1 MNTTLQDFKLI
12 CENEFDW
19 NMIFGAVK
27 QAYSDKGFKS
37 NSDNFLRAKVFELAI
52 SCFSQVEYVDEDGV
66 DFILKVLQDTIRIEA
81 KFLKGFF
88 KKNGTC
94 KDVKMKNY
102 RGDVTEVAFNRYKTE
117 DKFDYVMIIDRD
129 AYKVAIAPREVAQ
142 KYYVSKGDGVM
153 VSFPVDELTILNLDC
168 NSFTFPESPDML
180 SDLIRE
186 TMINWIKNR

>member
-1 MNTTLQDFKLI
+1 MITTTEFKQI
-12 CENEFDW
+12 CETEFDW
-19 NMIFGAVK
+19 NLIFGAVK
-27 QAYSDKGFKS
+27 DAYSDKGFKS

-52 SCFSQVEYVDEDGV
+52 ACFSQLEYVDEDGL
-66 DFILKVLQDTIRIEA
+66 DFLLKVLEEIIRIEA

-88 KKNGTC
+88 KKDGTC

-129 AYKVAIAPREVAQ
+129 AYRVAIASRETAQ

-153 VSFPVDELTILNLDC
+153 VQFPIDELTILDLDIA
-168 NSFTFPESPDML
+168 NFTFPTSPDRL
-180 SDLIRE
+180 SDLLRE

>member
-1 MNTTLQDFKLI
+1 MITTEQFKQI
-12 CENEFDW
+12 CETQFDW

-27 QAYSDKGFKS
+27 DAYSDKGFKS

-52 SCFSQVEYVDEDGV
+52 ECFSQVEYIDEDGV
-66 DFILKVLQDTIRIEA
+66 DFLLKVDGETIRIEA

-88 KKNGTC
+88 KRDGTC

-117 DKFDYVMIIDRD
+117 NKFDYVMIIDRD
-129 AYKVAIAPREVAQ
+129 SYKVAIASRETAQ
-142 KYYVSKGDGVM
+142 QYYVSKGDGVI
-153 VSFPVDELTILNLDC
+153 VQFPTNELTILGLDIA
-168 NSFTFPESPDML
+168 NFTFPASPDRL
-180 SDLIRE
+180 SDLLRE

>member
-1 MNTTLQDFKLI
+1 MITTEQFKKI
-12 CENEFDW
+12 CENDFNW
-19 NMIFGAVK
+19 KMIFGAVK
-27 QAYSDKGFKS
+27 DAYNDKGFKS

-52 SCFSQVEYVDEDGV
+52 ACFSQVEYIDQDGV
-66 DFILKVLQDTIRIEA
+66 DFLLEVLGECIRIEA

-88 KKNGTC
+88 KKDGTC
-94 KDVKMKNY
+94 KEVKMKNY

-129 AYKVAIAPREVAQ
+129 SYKVAIASRETAQ

-153 VSFPVDELTILNLDC
+153 VQFPMNELSILDLDIA
-168 NSFTFPESPDML
+168 NFTFPQSPDRL
-180 SDLIRE
+180 SDLLRE

>member
-1 MNTTLQDFKLI
+1 MITTTEFKNI
-12 CENEFDW
+12 CETEFDW
-19 NMIFGAVK
+19 NLIFGAVRD
-27 QAYSDKGFKS
+27 AYSDKGFKS

-52 SCFSQVEYVDEDGV
+52 ACFSQVEYIDEDGV
-66 DFILKVLQDTIRIEA
+66 DFLLKVLEEFVRIEA

-88 KKNGTC
+88 KKDGTC

-129 AYKVAIAPREVAQ
+129 AYQVAIASRETAQ

-153 VSFPVDELTILNLDC
+153 VQFPTDELTILDLDIQ
-168 NSFTFPESPDML
+168 NFTFPTSPDRL
-180 SDLIRE
+180 SDILRE

>member
-1 MNTTLQDFKLI
+1 MITTTEFKNI
-12 CENEFDW
+12 CETEFDW
-19 NMIFGAVK
+19 NLIFGAVRD
-27 QAYSDKGFKS
+27 AYSDKGFKS

-52 SCFSQVEYVDEDGV
+52 AYFSQVEYIDEDGV
-66 DFILKVLQDTIRIEA
+66 DFLLKVLGELVRIEA

-88 KKNGTC
+88 KKDGTC

-129 AYKVAIAPREVAQ
+129 AYRVAIASRETAQ

-153 VSFPVDELTILNLDC
+153 VQFPTDELTILDLDIQ
-168 NSFTFPESPDML
+168 NFTFPTSPDRL
-180 SDLIRE
+180 SDLLRE

>member
-1 MNTTLQDFKLI
+1 MITTTEFKKI
-12 CENEFDW
+12 CETEFDW
-19 NMIFGAVK
+19 NFIFGAVK
-27 QAYSDKGFKS
+27 DAYSDKGFKS

-52 SCFSQVEYVDEDGV
+52 ACFSQTEYVDEDGV
-66 DFILKVLQDTIRIEA
+66 DFLLKVLEEIVRIEA

-88 KKNGTC
+88 KKDGTC

-129 AYKVAIAPREVAQ
+129 SYKVAIASRETAQ

-153 VSFPVDELTILNLDC
+153 VQFPIKELTILDLDIA
-168 NSFTFPESPDML
+168 NFTFPESPDRL
-180 SDLIRE
+180 SDLLRE

>member
-1 MNTTLQDFKLI
+1 MITTQQFKTI
-12 CENEFDW
+12 CETEFDW

-27 QAYSDKGFKS
+27 DAYSDKGFKS

-52 SCFSQVEYVDEDGV
+52 SCFSQTKYVDEDGV
-66 DFILKVLQDTIRIEA
+66 DFLLKVLDETIRIEA

-88 KKNGTC
+88 KKDGTC

-117 DKFDYVMIIDRD
+117 NKFDYVMIIDRD
-129 AYKVAIAPREVAQ
+129 VYKVAIASRETAQ

-153 VSFPVDELTILNLDC
+153 VQFPISELTILDLDVD
-168 NSFTFPESPDML
+168 NFTFPSSDVKL
-180 SDLIRE
+180 SDVIKE
-186 TMINWIKNR
+186 AIIYWIKNR

>member
-1 MNTTLQDFKLI
+1 MTTITEFKTI
-12 CENEFDW
+12 CETEFDW
-19 NMIFGAVK
+19 NLIFGAVK
-27 QAYSDKGFKS
+27 DAYSDKGFKS

-52 SCFSQVEYVDEDGV
+52 ACFSQVEYIDEDGV
-66 DFILKVLQDTIRIEA
+66 DFLLKVLGELVRIEA

-88 KKNGTC
+88 KKDGTC

-102 RGDVTEVAFNRYKTE
+102 RGDVSEVAFNRFKTE

-129 AYKVAIAPREVAQ
+129 AYRVAIASRETAQ

-153 VSFPVDELTILNLDC
+153 VQFPINELTVLDLDIA
-168 NSFTFPESPDML
+168 NFTFPASPDRL
-180 SDLIRE
+180 SDLLRE

>member
-1 MNTTLQDFKLI
+1 MTTTAEFKNI
-12 CENEFDW
+12 CETEFDW
-19 NMIFGAVK
+19 NLIFGAVRD
-27 QAYSDKGFKS
+27 AYSDKGFKS

-52 SCFSQVEYVDEDGV
+52 ACFSQVEYIDEDGV
-66 DFILKVLQDTIRIEA
+66 DFLLKVLGELVRIEA

-88 KKNGTC
+88 KRDGTC

-129 AYKVAIAPREVAQ
+129 AYRVAIASRETAQ

-153 VSFPVDELTILNLDC
+153 VQFPIDELTVLDLDIA
-168 NSFTFPESPDML
+168 NFTFPTSPDRL
-180 SDLIRE
+180 SDLLRE

>member
-1 MNTTLQDFKLI
+1 MITTTEFKKI
-12 CENEFDW
+12 CETEFDW
-19 NMIFGAVK
+19 NLIFGAVK
-27 QAYSDKGFKS
+27 DAYSDKGFKS

-52 SCFSQVEYVDEDGV
+52 ACFSQTEYVDEDGV
-66 DFILKVLQDTIRIEA
+66 DFLLKVLEEIVRIEA

-88 KKNGTC
+88 KKDGTC

-129 AYKVAIAPREVAQ
+129 SYKVAIASRETAQ

-153 VSFPVDELTILNLDC
+153 VQFPIEELTILDLDIA
-168 NSFTFPESPDML
+168 NFTFPESPDRL
-180 SDLIRE
+180 SDLLRE

>member
-1 MNTTLQDFKLI
+1 MITTTEFKNI
-12 CENEFDW
+12 CETEFDW
-19 NMIFGAVK
+19 NLIFGAVRD
-27 QAYSDKGFKS
+27 AYSDKGFKS

-52 SCFSQVEYVDEDGV
+52 ACFSQVEYIDEDGV
-66 DFILKVLQDTIRIEA
+66 DFLLKVLEEFVRIEA

-88 KKNGTC
+88 KKDGTC

-129 AYKVAIAPREVAQ
+129 SYRVAIASRETAQ

-153 VSFPVDELTILNLDC
+153 VQFPTDELTILDLDIQ
-168 NSFTFPESPDML
+168 NFTFPTSPDRL
-180 SDLIRE
+180 SDILRE

>member
-1 MNTTLQDFKLI
+1 MITTTEFKNI
-12 CENEFDW
+12 CETQFDW
-19 NMIFGAVK
+19 NLIFGAVK
-27 QAYSDKGFKS
+27 DAYSDKGFKS

-52 SCFSQVEYVDEDGV
+52 ACFSQVEYIDEDGV
-66 DFILKVLQDTIRIEA
+66 DFLLKVLEELVRIEA

-88 KKNGTC
+88 KKDGTC

-129 AYKVAIAPREVAQ
+129 AYRVAIASRETAQ

-153 VSFPVDELTILNLDC
+153 VQFPIEELTILDLDIA
-168 NSFTFPESPDML
+168 NFTFPSSPDRL
-180 SDLIRE
+180 SDLLRE
-186 TMINWIKNR
+186 TIINWIKNR

>member
-1 MNTTLQDFKLI
+1 MITTTEFKNI
-12 CENEFDW
+12 CETEFDW
-19 NMIFGAVK
+19 NLIFGAVK
-27 QAYSDKGFKS
+27 DAYSDKGFKS

-52 SCFSQVEYVDEDGV
+52 ACFSQVEYIDEDGV
-66 DFILKVLQDTIRIEA
+66 DFLLKVLEELVRIEA

-88 KKNGTC
+88 KKDGTC

-102 RGDVTEVAFNRYKTE
+102 RGDVSEVAFNRFKTE

-129 AYKVAIAPREVAQ
+129 AYRVAIASRETAQ

-153 VSFPVDELTILNLDC
+153 VQFPINELTVLDLDIA
-168 NSFTFPESPDML
+168 NFTFPASPDRL
-180 SDLIRE
+180 SDLLRE

>member
-1 MNTTLQDFKLI
+1 MITTTEFKNI
-12 CENEFDW
+12 CETEFDW
-19 NMIFGAVK
+19 NLIFGAVK
-27 QAYSDKGFKS
+27 DAYSDKGFKS

-52 SCFSQVEYVDEDGV
+52 ACFSQVEYIDEDGV
-66 DFILKVLQDTIRIEA
+66 DFLLKVLGELVRIEA

-88 KKNGTC
+88 KKDGTC

-102 RGDVTEVAFNRYKTE
+102 RGDVSEVAFNRFKTE

-129 AYKVAIAPREVAQ
+129 AYRVAIASRETAQ

-153 VSFPVDELTILNLDC
+153 VQFPINELTVLDLDIA
-168 NSFTFPESPDML
+168 NFTFPASPDRL
-180 SDLIRE
+180 SDLLRE

>member
-1 MNTTLQDFKLI
+1 MITIERFKKI
-12 CENEFDW
+12 CESEFNWDL
-19 NMIFGAVK
+19 IFGAVK
-27 QAYSDKGFKS
+27 DAYSDKGFRS

-52 SCFSQVEYVDEDGV
+52 ECFSKVEYVDEDGV
-66 DFILKVLQDTIRIEA
+66 DFILELNGETIRIEV

-88 KKNGTC
+88 KKDGTC

-102 RGDVTEVAFNRYKTE
+102 RGDVTEIAFNRYKTE

-129 AYKVAIAPREVAQ
+129 SYRVAIASRETAQ

-153 VSFPVDELTILNLDC
+153 VQFPIQELSILDLDIA
-168 NSFTFPESPDML
+168 NFTFPSSPDRL
-180 SDLIRE
+180 SDLLRE

>member
-1 MNTTLQDFKLI
+1 MITTEQFKKI
-12 CENEFDW
+12 CETEFDW

-27 QAYSDKGFKS
+27 DAYSDKGFKS

-52 SCFSQVEYVDEDGV
+52 ACFSQVEYIDEDGV
-66 DFILKVLQDTIRIEA
+66 DFLLKVLEECIRIEA

-88 KKNGTC
+88 KKDGTC
-94 KDVKMKNY
+94 KEVKMKNY

-129 AYKVAIAPREVAQ
+129 SYKVAIASRETAQ

-153 VSFPVDELTILNLDC
+153 VQFPINELSVLDLDIS
-168 NSFTFPESPDML
+168 NFTFPTSPDRL
-180 SDLIRE
+180 SDLLRE

>member
-1 MNTTLQDFKLI
+1 MITTTEFKKI
-12 CENEFDW
+12 CETEFDW
-19 NMIFGAVK
+19 NLIFGAVRD
-27 QAYSDKGFKS
+27 AYSDKGFKS

-52 SCFSQVEYVDEDGV
+52 ACFSQTEYVDEDGV
-66 DFILKVLQDTIRIEA
+66 DFLLKVLEEIVRIEA

-88 KKNGTC
+88 KKDGTC

-129 AYKVAIAPREVAQ
+129 SYKVAIASRETAQ

-153 VSFPVDELTILNLDC
+153 VQFPIEELTILDLDIA
-168 NSFTFPESPDML
+168 NFTFPESPDRL
-180 SDLIRE
+180 SDLLRE

>member
-1 MNTTLQDFKLI
+1 MITTTEFKQI
-12 CENEFDW
+12 CETEFDW
-19 NMIFGAVK
+19 NLIFGAVRD
-27 QAYSDKGFKS
+27 AYSDKGFKS

-52 SCFSQVEYVDEDGV
+52 ACFSQVEYIDEDGV
-66 DFILKVLQDTIRIEA
+66 DFLLKVLEELVRIEA

-88 KKNGTC
+88 KKDGTC

-102 RGDVTEVAFNRYKTE
+102 RGDVSEVAFNRFKTE

-129 AYKVAIAPREVAQ
+129 AYRVAIASRETAQ

-153 VSFPVDELTILNLDC
+153 VQFPINELTVLDLDIA
-168 NSFTFPESPDML
+168 NFTFPASPDRL
-180 SDLIRE
+180 SDLLRE

>member
-1 MNTTLQDFKLI
+1 MITTTEFKNI
-12 CENEFDW
+12 CETEFDW
-19 NMIFGAVK
+19 NLIFGAVRD
-27 QAYSDKGFKS
+27 AYSDKGFKS

-52 SCFSQVEYVDEDGV
+52 ACFSQVEYIDEDGV
-66 DFILKVLQDTIRIEA
+66 DFLLKVLEELVRIEA

-88 KKNGTC
+88 KKDGTC

-129 AYKVAIAPREVAQ
+129 AYRVAIASRETAQ

-153 VSFPVDELTILNLDC
+153 VQFPTDELTILDLDIA
-168 NSFTFPESPDML
+168 NFTFPSSPDRL
-180 SDLIRE
+180 SDLLRE
-186 TMINWIKNR
+186 TMINWINNR

>member
-1 MNTTLQDFKLI
+1 MITTTEFKNI
-12 CENEFDW
+12 CETQFDW
-19 NMIFGAVK
+19 NLIFGAVK
-27 QAYSDKGFKS
+27 DAYSDKGFKS

-52 SCFSQVEYVDEDGV
+52 ACFSQVEYIDEDGV
-66 DFILKVLQDTIRIEA
+66 DFLLKVLEELVRIEA

-88 KKNGTC
+88 KKDGTC

-129 AYKVAIAPREVAQ
+129 AYRVAIASRETAQ

-153 VSFPVDELTILNLDC
+153 VQFPIEELTILDLDIA
-168 NSFTFPESPDML
+168 NFTFPSSPDRL
-180 SDLIRE
+180 SDLLRE

>member
-1 MNTTLQDFKLI
+1 MITIERFKKI
-12 CENEFDW
+12 CESEFNWDL
-19 NMIFGAVK
+19 IFGAVK
-27 QAYSDKGFKS
+27 DAYSDKGFRS

-52 SCFSQVEYVDEDGV
+52 ECFSKVEYVDEDGV
-66 DFILKVLQDTIRIEA
+66 DFILELKGETIRIEV

-88 KKNGTC
+88 KKDGTC

-102 RGDVTEVAFNRYKTE
+102 RGDVTEIAFNRYKTE

-129 AYKVAIAPREVAQ
+129 SYRVAIASRETAQ

-153 VSFPVDELTILNLDC
+153 VQFPIQELSILDLDIA
-168 NSFTFPESPDML
+168 NFTFPSSPDRL
-180 SDLIRE
+180 SDLLRE

>member
-1 MNTTLQDFKLI
+1 MITTTEFKNI
-12 CENEFDW
+12 CETEFDW
-19 NMIFGAVK
+19 NLIFGAVRD
-27 QAYSDKGFKS
+27 AYSDKGFKS

-52 SCFSQVEYVDEDGV
+52 ACFSQVEYIDEDGV
-66 DFILKVLQDTIRIEA
+66 DFLLKVLGELVRIEA

-88 KKNGTC
+88 KKDGTC

-129 AYKVAIAPREVAQ
+129 AYRVAIASRETAQ

-153 VSFPVDELTILNLDC
+153 VQFPTDELTILDLDIQ
-168 NSFTFPESPDML
+168 NFTFPTSPDRL
-180 SDLIRE
+180 SDLLRE

>member
-1 MNTTLQDFKLI
+1 MITTTEFKNI
-12 CENEFDW
+12 CETEFDW
-19 NMIFGAVK
+19 NLIFGAVRD
-27 QAYSDKGFKS
+27 AYFDKGFKS

-52 SCFSQVEYVDEDGV
+52 TCFSQVEYVDEDGV
-66 DFILKVLQDTIRIEA
+66 DFLLKVLEDCLRIEA

-88 KKNGTC
+88 KKDGTC

-102 RGDVTEVAFNRYKTE
+102 RGDVSEVAFNRFKTE

-129 AYKVAIAPREVAQ
+129 AYRVAIASRETAQ

-153 VSFPVDELTILNLDC
+153 VQFPINELTVLDLDIA
-168 NSFTFPESPDML
+168 NFTFPASPDRL
-180 SDLIRE
+180 SDLLRE

>member
-1 MNTTLQDFKLI
+1 MITTTEFKNI
-12 CENEFDW
+12 CETEFDW
-19 NMIFGAVK
+19 NLIFGAVRD
-27 QAYSDKGFKS
+27 AYSDKGFKS

-52 SCFSQVEYVDEDGV
+52 ACFSQVEYIDEDGV
-66 DFILKVLQDTIRIEA
+66 DFLLKVLGELVRIEA

-88 KKNGTC
+88 KRDGTC

-129 AYKVAIAPREVAQ
+129 AYRVAIASRETAQ

-153 VSFPVDELTILNLDC
+153 VQFPIDELTVLDLDIA
-168 NSFTFPESPDML
+168 NFTFPTSPDRL
-180 SDLIRE
+180 SDLLRE

>member
-1 MNTTLQDFKLI
+1 MITIERFKKI
-12 CENEFDW
+12 CESEFNWDL
-19 NMIFGAVK
+19 IFGAVK
-27 QAYSDKGFKS
+27 DAYSDKGFRS

-52 SCFSQVEYVDEDGV
+52 ECFSKVEYVDEDGV
-66 DFILKVLQDTIRIEA
+66 DFILELKGETIRIEV

-88 KKNGTC
+88 KKDGTC

-102 RGDVTEVAFNRYKTE
+102 RGDVTEIAFNRYKTE

-129 AYKVAIAPREVAQ
+129 SYRVAIASRETAP

-153 VSFPVDELTILNLDC
+153 VQFPIQELSILDLDIA
-168 NSFTFPESPDML
+168 NFTFPSSPDRL
-180 SDLIRE
+180 SDLLRE

>member
-1 MNTTLQDFKLI
+1 MITTEQFKQI
-12 CENEFDW
+12 CETEFDW

-27 QAYSDKGFKS
+27 DAYSDKGFKS

-52 SCFSQVEYVDEDGV
+52 ACYSQVEYVDKDGV
-66 DFILKVLQDTIRIEA
+66 DFLLKVLGECVRIEA

-88 KKNGTC
+88 KKDGTC
-94 KDVKMKNY
+94 KEVKMKNY

-129 AYKVAIAPREVAQ
+129 SYKVAIASRETAQ

-153 VSFPVDELTILNLDC
+153 VQFPINELSVLDLDIA
-168 NSFTFPESPDML
+168 NFTFPASPDRL
-180 SDLIRE
+180 SDLLRE

>member
-1 MNTTLQDFKLI
+1 MITTTEFKKI
-12 CENEFDW
+12 CETEFDW
-19 NMIFGAVK
+19 NLIFGAVK
-27 QAYSDKGFKS
+27 DAYSDKGFKS

-52 SCFSQVEYVDEDGV
+52 ACFSQTEYVDEDGV
-66 DFILKVLQDTIRIEA
+66 DFLLKVLEEIVRIEA

-88 KKNGTC
+88 KKDGTC

-129 AYKVAIAPREVAQ
+129 SYKVAIASRETAQ

-153 VSFPVDELTILNLDC
+153 VQFPIEELTILDLDIT
-168 NSFTFPESPDML
+168 NFTFPESPDRL
-180 SDLIRE
+180 SDLLRE

>member
-1 MNTTLQDFKLI
+1 MITTTEFKNI
-12 CENEFDW
+12 CETEFDW
-19 NMIFGAVK
+19 NLIFGAVK
-27 QAYSDKGFKS
+27 DAYSDKGFKS

-52 SCFSQVEYVDEDGV
+52 ACFSQVEYIDEDGV
-66 DFILKVLQDTIRIEA
+66 DFLLKVLGELVRIEA

-88 KKNGTC
+88 KKDGTC

-102 RGDVTEVAFNRYKTE
+102 RGDVSEVAFNRFKTE

-129 AYKVAIAPREVAQ
+129 AYRVAIASRETAQ

-153 VSFPVDELTILNLDC
+153 VQFPIDELTVLDLDIA
-168 NSFTFPESPDML
+168 NFTFPASPDRL
-180 SDLIRE
+180 SDLLRE

>member
-1 MNTTLQDFKLI
+1 MITTTEFKNI
-12 CENEFDW
+12 CETEFDW
-19 NMIFGAVK
+19 NLIFGAVK
-27 QAYSDKGFKS
+27 DAYYDKGFKS

-52 SCFSQVEYVDEDGV
+52 ACFSHAEYIDEDGV
-66 DFILKVLQDTIRIEA
+66 DFLLKVLGELVRIEA

-88 KKNGTC
+88 KRDGTC

-129 AYKVAIAPREVAQ
+129 AYRVAIASRETAQ

-153 VSFPVDELTILNLDC
+153 VQFPIDELTILDLDIQ
-168 NSFTFPESPDML
+168 NFTFPTSPDRL
-180 SDLIRE
+180 SDLLRE

>member
-1 MNTTLQDFKLI
+1 MITTTEFKNI
-12 CENEFDW
+12 CETEFDW
-19 NMIFGAVK
+19 NLIFGAVRD
-27 QAYSDKGFKS
+27 AYSDKGFKS

-52 SCFSQVEYVDEDGV
+52 ACFSQVEYIDEDGV
-66 DFILKVLQDTIRIEA
+66 DFLLKVLGELVRIEA

-88 KKNGTC
+88 KKDGTC

-129 AYKVAIAPREVAQ
+129 AYRVAIASRETAQ

-153 VSFPVDELTILNLDC
+153 VQFPINELTVLDLDIQ
-168 NSFTFPESPDML
+168 NFTFPTSPDRL
-180 SDLIRE
+180 SDLLRE

>member
-1 MNTTLQDFKLI
+1 MITTTEFKKI
-12 CENEFDW
+12 CETEFDW
-19 NMIFGAVK
+19 NLIFGAVK
-27 QAYSDKGFKS
+27 DAYSDKGFKS

-52 SCFSQVEYVDEDGV
+52 ACFSQTEYVDEDGV
-66 DFILKVLQDTIRIEA
+66 DFLLKVLGEIIRIEA

-88 KKNGTC
+88 KKDGTC

-129 AYKVAIAPREVAQ
+129 SYKVAIASRETAQ

-153 VSFPVDELTILNLDC
+153 VQFPIEELTILDLDIA
-168 NSFTFPESPDML
+168 NFTFPESPDRL
-180 SDLIRE
+180 SDLLRE